1 LSTFSSATRGEFNK
15 DGVKSQG
22 FFSGFFKKI
31 NSSSNRLVLIKK
43 NRTLNAF
50 SDLETRLLKG
60 AHFEAGG
67 NEPDITQ

>member
-1 LSTFSSATRGEFNK
+1 MRGEFNK

-22 FFSGFFKKI
+22 FSAGFSKKKF
-31 NSSSNRLVLIKK
+31 SSPNMLILIKK

-50 SDLETRLLKG
+50 SDLETRLFKG
-60 AHFEAGG
+60 AHFEADG

>member
-1 LSTFSSATRGEFNK
+1 MRGEFNK

-22 FFSGFFKKI
+22 FFSGFFKKKI
-31 NSSSNRLVLIKK
+31 SSPNMMILIRK
-43 NRTLNAF
+43 NCTLNAF
-50 SDLETRLLKG
+50 SDLEMRLFKG